1 MNPLAKLSRLSTKPS
16 PKTKLMQSPH
26 AQKRCFATLRTKIV
40 ETAANLPMPNYST
53 MKKKKQNTTKGTI
66 GIDVKQPHQLGLG
79 KPIQKKAKNNLHL
92 LT

>member
-1 MNPLAKLSRLSTKPS
+1 
-16 PKTKLMQSPH
+16 
-26 AQKRCFATLRTKIV
+26 
-40 ETAANLPMPNYST
+40 MPNYST

-92 LT
+92 LTWNKKNVHV

>member
-1 MNPLAKLSRLSTKPS
+1 
-16 PKTKLMQSPH
+16 
-26 AQKRCFATLRTKIV
+26 
-40 ETAANLPMPNYST
+40 

-92 LT
+92 LTWNKKNVYVQPRLKKTQMESSKGIQC